1 MKIGIYSGS
10 FNPIHIGHL
19 ALANYIVEFT
29 DLDEVWMLVSPQS
42 PFKEED
48 KLVSE
53 RQRFEM
59 VKLAVEGYR
68 GIRAS
73 DFELTLPKPSYTIT
87 TLQSLKRMYPE
98 HEFSLIMGADNWSV
112 IEKWKDYTNI
122 IEDFAIK
129 IYPRLGDNITIP
141 PRLRDK
147 VEVIDSPIMEISSTF
162 IRESIAEGK
171 CIKAFLPEKV
181 QQYIIANEL
190 YK

>member
-29 DLDEVWMLVSPQS
+29 DLDEVWLLLSPQN
-42 PFKEED
+42 PLKEGDE
-48 KLVSE
+48 LASE
-53 RQRFEM
+53 HQRLEM

-68 GIRAS
+68 GIKACE
-73 DFELTLPKPSYTIT
+73 FELTLPRPSYTIT
-87 TLQSLKRMYPE
+87 TLQSLRKMYPE
-98 HEFSLIMGADNWSV
+98 YEFSLIMGADNWSV
-112 IEKWKDYTNI
+112 IEKWKDYTSI

-129 IYPRLGDNITIP
+129 IYPRLGDNIIIP
-141 PRLRDK
+141 QRFREK

-162 IRESIAEGK
+162 IRESIAENK

-181 QQYIIANEL
+181 HQYIIANEL

>member
-29 DLDEVWMLVSPQS
+29 DLDEVWFLVSPQS
-42 PFKEED
+42 PFKQED
-48 KLVSE
+48 SLVSE

-59 VKLAVEGYR
+59 VKIAVEGYSNL
-68 GIRAS
+68 RAS
-73 DFELTLPKPSYTIT
+73 DFELSLPKPSYTIT
-87 TLQSLKRMYPE
+87 TLTNLKKMYPD
-98 HEFSLIMGADNWSV
+98 HEFSLIIGADNWTV
-112 IEKWKDYTNI
+112 FEKWKDYLNI
-122 IEDFAIK
+122 VEDFPIK

-141 PRLRDK
+141 MRFRDK

-162 IRESIAEGK
+162 VRESIAEGK
-171 CIKAFLPEKV
+171 HIRAFLPEKV
-181 QQYIIANEL
+181 YEYIIKNNL